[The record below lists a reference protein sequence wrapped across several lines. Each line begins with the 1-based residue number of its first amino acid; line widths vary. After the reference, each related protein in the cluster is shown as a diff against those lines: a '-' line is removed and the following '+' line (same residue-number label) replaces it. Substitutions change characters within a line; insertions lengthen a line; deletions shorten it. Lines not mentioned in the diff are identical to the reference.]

1 MRGRACLD
9 ALDHGPESC
18 RRMREL
24 RNELLAAPDPYT
36 RCNHLEALL
45 EESVKV
51 SH

>member
-24 RNELLAAPDPYT
+24 RDELLAEPDPYI
-36 RCNHLEALL
+36 RSNHLEALL